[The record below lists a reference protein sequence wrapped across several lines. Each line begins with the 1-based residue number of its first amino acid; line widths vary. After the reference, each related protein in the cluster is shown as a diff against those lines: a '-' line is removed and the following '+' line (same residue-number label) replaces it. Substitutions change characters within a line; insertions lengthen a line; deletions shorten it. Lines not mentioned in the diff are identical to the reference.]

1 MEDHMTNFAFA
12 RTEAFANLDQHI
24 ARAKANRLRN
34 LFTIEVRRPGAWQWE
49 EVAETGALRTYE
61 EAEAIAQ
68 RWIGSQTRARINV
81 RPHTRVSITVA
92 EGFAA

>member
-1 MEDHMTNFAFA
+1 MEDHMTNVTFA

-34 LFTIEVRRPGAWQWE
+34 LFTIEVRRPGSWKWE

-61 EAEAIAQ
+61 EAEAVAR

>member
-1 MEDHMTNFAFA
+1 MEDQMTNVAFA
-12 RTEAFANLDQHI
+12 RTEAFDNLDQHL
-24 ARAKANRLRN
+24 ACAKANRLPN
-34 LFTIEVRRPGAWQWE
+34 VFTIEVRRPGSWKWE

-61 EAEAIAQ
+61 EAEAVAR
-68 RWIGSQTRARINV
+68 RWINSQTRARINM